1 VLPFEEVHFW
11 VRAVCV
17 CLKTSVVRRVKT
29 AELFAIWDYKG
40 KLESQQWS
48 YIQQLGI
55 LRARLACPP
64 TKMLRRF
71 TQFICDASL
80 TRLSKQS
87 HPLEVESS
95 FSAPM
100 VGLTCDVP
108 FSSMEIKASTCV
120 GATQADDTEVDLSA
134 WALPDKTDE
143 QVHARNVLWCFAIQW
158 WARNIRNEAM
168 SWWQVHGKDP
178 KDLAAIQNCILWA
191 RACSYW
197 HWT

>member
-1 VLPFEEVHFW
+1 M
-11 VRAVCV
+11 
-17 CLKTSVVRRVKT
+17 KTPVVRRVKT

-48 YIQQLGI
+48 CTQQLGI

-64 TKMLRRF
+64 AKMLRRF
-71 TQFICDASL
+71 TKFICDASL

-100 VGLTCDVP
+100 VGLTCDVL

-120 GATQADDTEVDLSA
+120 GAAQANDAEVDLSA

-143 QVHARNVLWCFAIQW
+143 QVHARMLFGALPSDGLPTI
-158 WARNIRNEAM
+158 
-168 SWWQVHGKDP
+168 
-178 KDLAAIQNCILWA
+178 
-191 RACSYW
+191 
-197 HWT
+197 